1 MINFYS
7 DVNIFLHKSN
17 KVAMYQK
24 LITSIEQIFSNYN
37 LDDLVND
44 LKSAIN
50 SMEKFPEIINQKK
63 FEKNLITLKKKI
75 KEMNEDDMKPLI
87 KQIFN
92 YIKTVI
98 NS

>member
-1 MINFYS
+1 
-7 DVNIFLHKSN
+7 
-17 KVAMYQK
+17 
-24 LITSIEQIFSNYN
+24 
-37 LDDLVND
+37 
-44 LKSAIN
+44 
-50 SMEKFPEIINQKK
+50 MEKFPEKINQKK

-87 KQIFN
+87 KQLFN

>member
-1 MINFYS
+1 
-7 DVNIFLHKSN
+7 
-17 KVAMYQK
+17 MYQK

-50 SMEKFPEIINQKK
+50 SMEKFPEKINQKK

>member
-1 MINFYS
+1 
-7 DVNIFLHKSN
+7 
-17 KVAMYQK
+17 MYQK

-87 KQIFN
+87 KQLFN

>member
-1 MINFYS
+1 
-7 DVNIFLHKSN
+7 
-17 KVAMYQK
+17 MYQK

>member
-1 MINFYS
+1 M
-7 DVNIFLHKSN
+7 N
-17 KVAMYQK
+17 KY
-24 LITSIEQIFSNYN
+24 FSNYN

-50 SMEKFPEIINQKK
+50 SMEKFPEKINQKK

-87 KQIFN
+87 KQLFN

>member
-1 MINFYS
+1 
-7 DVNIFLHKSN
+7 
-17 KVAMYQK
+17 MYQK

-50 SMEKFPEIINQKK
+50 SMEKFPEKINQKK

-87 KQIFN
+87 KQLFN